1 MNDTHTPK
9 PPSFPSY
16 GVEVEAVTVA
26 NETGRWKHGQYG
38 WYRASEW
45 GKREYPHSHIA
56 SWRYLP
62 EASCSRLVWKRC
74 HGPAIQAGS
83 EKCAA
88 STADSSGGHMVPN
101 AGDAASYNGVRTWRC
116 PRCFEEHRRRIA
128 TAKSPDAPLLALR
141 AWEQASRAGK
151 C

>member
-1 MNDTHTPK
+1 MPTKKQPSK
-9 PPSFPSY
+9 PRTS
-16 GVEVEAVTVA
+16 A
-26 NETGRWKHGQYG
+26 NKKAGRGC
-38 WYRASEW
+38 
-45 GKREYPHSHIA
+45 
-56 SWRYLP
+56 P

-141 AWEQASRAGK
+141 AWEQHPQNTSCQWRRPPKPNLQSWHNQIAGFDPPQPSLLDNDNENRNTD
-151 C
+151 